1 MAERKDDE
9 YKSVGFYKMHS
20 PAKMSGFSKF
30 ESKGDYYFCRFVD
43 GEVALISQ
51 GYTSAKGRD
60 NGVESVKKNEK
71 RKDRYTFE
79 TRGAGKFGFSLK
91 AGNSQEIAISPDYS
105 NAGRAG
111 HIAGRLNGAV
121 KGQSSAAKAKPKTTA
136 KTAKAKS
143 GKAKSA
149 YATNGRTDDYKDLA
163 FYKTHG
169 GKTKDGFDSF
179 SQDGEHYFSL
189 RQGGDIVL
197 ISEGYTSEAGR
208 DNGIAS
214 VKKNKPLKA
223 RYRHNRHKNGKYYFD
238 LKAGNHQEIATSRWY
253 SSEKAA
259 MDGAA
264 SLRGER
270 KAAVKSKPKAKTK
283 KKVAAKKAAVAA
295 AATGGVVAAARAGNV
310 EQNYKPLAFYE
321 RQTKGRKKGIERFKG
336 DDGQYY
342 FAYFENNEIVLI
354 SEGYPTQSAQETGAN
369 SVETNLPLEAR
380 YKYRGP
386 LKKSGK
392 YDFTLKA
399 GNHKE
404 IARSRWYGSAAAAAT
419 GAALL
424 MGKRKRIK
432 VAPVAAKPKPAPKP
446 KAAAPVIAAAAA
458 ATAVAATPKPEPKP
472 KPIAAAPVTAATTI
486 DDGSGL
492 WGWMKWLLMAL
503 LALLALLFLFKACA
517 GKPVA
522 VKPPVAAA
530 PVEPVVT
537 TPAVP
542 EPTPTPA
549 PVPEPVPEPTPEP
562 VPAPELTPAPIPEP
576 APTPPPVEAA
586 PLSTPI
592 AKGLTCACG
601 SSPSLLFDIPSTA
614 PKNVSYLGSNPQFGD
629 SHALSPAEFYDKLQ
643 SRYNGSAYDASYL
656 NYTFKALGY
665 AGGFA
670 DVDASVFSH
679 DTLPKGAEGILGYG
693 PRHILQ
699 HSKLNVSPRD
709 LEAFRVTSKN
719 GCDIHFMKTCGNYM
733 YACNP

>member
-1 MAERKDDE
+1 
-9 YKSVGFYKMHS
+9 
-20 PAKMSGFSKF
+20 
-30 ESKGDYYFCRFVD
+30 
-43 GEVALISQ
+43 
-51 GYTSAKGRD
+51 
-60 NGVESVKKNEK
+60 
-71 RKDRYTFE
+71 
-79 TRGAGKFGFSLK
+79 
-91 AGNSQEIAISPDYS
+91 
-105 NAGRAG
+105 
-111 HIAGRLNGAV
+111 
-121 KGQSSAAKAKPKTTA
+121 
-136 KTAKAKS
+136 
-143 GKAKSA
+143 
-149 YATNGRTDDYKDLA
+149 
-163 FYKTHG
+163 
-169 GKTKDGFDSF
+169 
-179 SQDGEHYFSL
+179 
-189 RQGGDIVL
+189 
-197 ISEGYTSEAGR
+197 
-208 DNGIAS
+208 
-214 VKKNKPLKA
+214 
-223 RYRHNRHKNGKYYFD
+223 
-238 LKAGNHQEIATSRWY
+238 
-253 SSEKAA
+253 
-259 MDGAA
+259 
-264 SLRGER
+264 
-270 KAAVKSKPKAKTK
+270 
-283 KKVAAKKAAVAA
+283 
-295 AATGGVVAAARAGNV
+295 
-310 EQNYKPLAFYE
+310 
-321 RQTKGRKKGIERFKG
+321 
-336 DDGQYY
+336 
-342 FAYFENNEIVLI
+342 
-354 SEGYPTQSAQETGAN
+354 
-369 SVETNLPLEAR
+369 
-380 YKYRGP
+380 
-386 LKKSGK
+386 
-392 YDFTLKA
+392 
-399 GNHKE
+399 
-404 IARSRWYGSAAAAAT
+404 
-419 GAALL
+419 

-432 VAPVAAKPKPAPKP
+432 VAPVAAKPKPAPQPAPKPTPKP

-458 ATAVAATPKPEPKP
+458 TAVAATPKPKP

-517 GKPVA
+517 GKPA
-522 VKPPVAAA
+522 AIKPPIAAA
-530 PVEPVVT
+530 PVEPVV

-549 PVPEPVPEPTPEP
+549 PVPEPAPEPTPEP

-643 SRYNGSAYDASYL
+643 SRYNRSAYDASYL

-670 DVDASVFSH
+670 DVDASAFSH